1 MYEAILKQFRT
12 LYKKTDDIPGGTK
25 TKIILTCFLVI
36 IFIVLS
42 SFHEKSLDNWLIAV
56 SNIIMATCAFAA
68 LLKVNSYFS
77 SYAAKDAYDA
87 AKKIKYE
94 IFPRI
99 LAANSINYICLEI
112 RRKLDVPR
120 QYPEKVKI
128 EDVTEKVNE
137 LNAALTQEKNNL
149 AQNVFELQNQNKII
163 TDSLRHLENTSLK
176 EYKDIHQ
183 QGMSVWRLTTALN
196 MHLTYTLND
205 IPSGDFD
212 YTLVFKQIDDVLDAS
227 SLLLNKINEELNK

>member
-1 MYEAILKQFRT
+1 MYKAILKQFRT

-36 IFIVLS
+36 IFIALS

-87 AKKIKYE
+87 AKKIKHE

-149 AQNVFELQNQNKII
+149 VQNVFELQNQNKII

-183 QGMSVWRLTTALN
+183 QGMFVWRLTTALN

-227 SLLLNKINEELNK
+227 SLLLNKINEELNE

>member
-1 MYEAILKQFRT
+1 MRKAILKQFGA

-25 TKIILTCFLVI
+25 TKIILTCFIVI
-36 IFIVLS
+36 ILISLS
-42 SFHEKSLDNWLIAV
+42 SFHEESLDSWLSAV
-56 SNIIMATCAFAA
+56 SDMVMASCAFAA

-183 QGMSVWRLTTALN
+183 QGMFVWRLTTALN

>member
-1 MYEAILKQFRT
+1 MCKSILKQFET

-25 TKIILTCFLVI
+25 TKIIITCFLVI
-36 IFIVLS
+36 ILISLS
-42 SFHEKSLDNWLIAV
+42 SFHEASLDNWLIAV
-56 SNIIMATCAFAA
+56 SNIIMASCAFAA
-68 LLKVNSYFS
+68 LLKVSSYFS
-77 SYAAKDAYDA
+77 SYASKDAYDA
-87 AKKIKYE
+87 AKKINHE

-99 LAANSINYICLEI
+99 LSENRINYICLEI

-128 EDVTEKVNE
+128 EEVTEKVNE
-137 LNAALTQEKNNL
+137 LNAALNQENKNFM
-149 AQNVFELQNQNKII
+149 QDMFELQNQNKII
-163 TDSLRHLENTSLK
+163 TDSLKHLENTSLK

-183 QGMSVWRLTTALN
+183 QGLFVWRLTTALN

-227 SLLLNKINEELNK
+227 SLLLNKISEELNK